1 MIISVLLT
9 SYKEGGLIG
18 FFPIADLFIGMMFV
32 VRPIQ
37 LLLAGDVNLFSV
49 IKRYSTYYYEVS
61 AADLPWAKAAL
72 IGFIGVVFLNFPF
85 LISDK
90 KDRFTVKNASD
101 YTENYYFSRKQMTG
115 ILLFTLVAMA
125 SAGAYAYKV
134 MRTSTLH
141 IYDRLW
147 VFVFSCLIIYI
158 ISRKRTAD
166 VFIYLIIAL
175 SMILLS
181 FRGRRQYAVNML
193 ICYICPLYFVGKN
206 RKRTFFKV
214 SIMLIAVL
222 AIIFIYGNIRRELR
236 GGILKDSI
244 VDGILSEFCMFDMLL
259 IALDYVKVHGI
270 GLFWGYNYL
279 CLFTYPIPGITIQP
293 FDHFFTGLIYQGR
306 MHGGIPTSIFGSLF
320 LNFSFIGL
328 GIGSLLLGILL
339 SWIQKKLSVIRDYH
353 SIGYYSI
360 VATFVY
366 DIVRVGDIG
375 REAWSLFI
383 FLLVYYVFSY
393 IIKRIAPEYGQIQ
406 KG

>member
-1 MIISVLLT
+1 
-9 SYKEGGLIG
+9 
-18 FFPIADLFIGMMFV
+18 
-32 VRPIQ
+32 
-37 LLLAGDVNLFSV
+37 
-49 IKRYSTYYYEVS
+49 
-61 AADLPWAKAAL
+61 
-72 IGFIGVVFLNFPF
+72 
-85 LISDK
+85 
-90 KDRFTVKNASD
+90 
-101 YTENYYFSRKQMTG
+101 
-115 ILLFTLVAMA
+115 
-125 SAGAYAYKV
+125 
-134 MRTSTLH
+134 
-141 IYDRLW
+141 
-147 VFVFSCLIIYI
+147 
-158 ISRKRTAD
+158 
-166 VFIYLIIAL
+166 
-175 SMILLS
+175 
-181 FRGRRQYAVNML
+181 
-193 ICYICPLYFVGKN
+193 
-206 RKRTFFKV
+206 
-214 SIMLIAVL
+214 
-222 AIIFIYGNIRRELR
+222 
-236 GGILKDSI
+236 
-244 VDGILSEFCMFDMLL
+244 MFDMLL